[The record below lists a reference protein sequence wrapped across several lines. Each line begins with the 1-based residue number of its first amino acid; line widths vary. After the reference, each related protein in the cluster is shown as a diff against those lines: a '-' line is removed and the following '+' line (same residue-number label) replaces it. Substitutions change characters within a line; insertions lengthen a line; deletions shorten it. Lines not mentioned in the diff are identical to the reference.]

1 CGFYIAKMCRFVL
14 QHSLSIQTR
23 RELLSD
29 YTQLNDNTI
38 SCTNEMHGRKRLSLY
53 FMIRE
58 ISLFVLY
65 RIINS
70 QEGIAHIQK

>member
-1 CGFYIAKMCRFVL
+1 FYIAKMCRFVL

>member
-1 CGFYIAKMCRFVL
+1 MSRFVL

-23 RELLSD
+23 REELLSD
-29 YTQLNDNTI
+29 YTQSNDNTI
-38 SCTNEMHGRKRLSLY
+38 SCTNEMYGRKRLSLY

>member
-1 CGFYIAKMCRFVL
+1 MY
-14 QHSLSIQTR
+14 
-23 RELLSD
+23 
-29 YTQLNDNTI
+29 
-38 SCTNEMHGRKRLSLY
+38 GRKRLSLY

-70 QEGIAHIQK
+70 QEGIAHIQKRVNDRYFYHSSISTKHSGELHSS

>member
-1 CGFYIAKMCRFVL
+1 M
-14 QHSLSIQTR
+14 
-23 RELLSD
+23 LSD
-29 YTQLNDNTI
+29 YTQSNDNTI
-38 SCTNEMHGRKRLSLY
+38 SCTNEMYGRKRLSLY
-53 FMIRE
+53 FMIIE

>member
-1 CGFYIAKMCRFVL
+1 MY
-14 QHSLSIQTR
+14 
-23 RELLSD
+23 
-29 YTQLNDNTI
+29 
-38 SCTNEMHGRKRLSLY
+38 GRKRLSLY

>member
-1 CGFYIAKMCRFVL
+1 MRILHSKMCRFVL

>member
-1 CGFYIAKMCRFVL
+1 RILHSKNVQVVL
-14 QHSLSIQTR
+14 QHSLSIQPR

-38 SCTNEMHGRKRLSLY
+38 SCTNEMYGRKRLSLY
-53 FMIRE
+53 FMMRE

>member
-1 CGFYIAKMCRFVL
+1 AKMCRFVL

-29 YTQLNDNTI
+29 YTQSNDNTI
-38 SCTNEMHGRKRLSLY
+38 SCTNEMYVRKRLSLY